1 MKEGRRKQMEALIEK
16 RQSITMEALCKE
28 FQVSMNTIRADVAAL
43 VKNGT
48 VEKVYGGVRA
58 KARREVPLFD
68 SRAGLHP
75 EKKDAIAR
83 AAAARIAEGD
93 IIYIDAGTT
102 TMHILDYL
110 DPSKHITVVTPN
122 LTVIQ
127 QASRNPNVSL
137 VVLPGMYNRR
147 TNALLDGSS
156 AEYLT
161 RYQHTKAFMGV
172 SALAPDGSLGV
183 SSFMEYELKRTA
195 VARSREVYL
204 LVDSSKYGEA
214 GLLSYGSAL
223 DMAHILTDDR
233 MPIAF
238 VELCRSAGVPIDIL

>member
-1 MKEGRRKQMEALIEK
+1 MKEARRRQMQSLIEH
-16 RQSITMEALCKE
+16 RGSISMEDLCKE
-28 FQVSMNTIRADVAAL
+28 FQVSMNTIRTDVAYL

-58 KARREVPLFD
+58 KQRREVPLFD
-68 SRAGLHP
+68 SRAMLHP
-75 EKKDAIAR
+75 DKKESIAR
-83 AAAARIAEGD
+83 AAADLIEEGD

-110 DPSKHITVVTPN
+110 DPGMHITVVTPN
-122 LTVIQ
+122 LPVVLS
-127 QASRNPNVSL
+127 AYKNPNITL

-172 SALAPDGSLGV
+172 SALAVDGGLGV

-195 VARSREVYL
+195 VARSRKVIL
-204 LVDSSKYGEA
+204 LVDSSKYGEP
-214 GLLSYGSAL
+214 GLLTYGSAL
-223 DMAHILTDDR
+223 DMSHVLTDDR
-233 MPIAF
+233 IPIAF
-238 VELCRSAGVPIDIL
+238 AELCRKGGVPIDVL